1 MYDLA
6 VIGGGPAG
14 ASASITAAR
23 YGAKVLLLERGRYP
37 RHKVC
42 GEFISGEAIGLLSSL
57 LPDGFVQQGIVLS
70 RARIFIDGMQLETKV
85 KPAAVSIPRIDM
97 DFALWKAAL
106 DAGVDARQAQAVE
119 HIEGDTPFRISTAA
133 ESFTARALI
142 NASGRWS
149 NLSSNGNGSISEKW
163 LGLKV
168 HFHEVRPEQ
177 SVDLYF
183 FDAGYCGV
191 QPVTSAENQDA
202 NRINVCAMVRAGT
215 ATSLETVLHWH
226 PELAKRSAGWK
237 QVFEPVTT
245 FPLTFREPSPIQ
257 KRILLAGDAAG
268 FVDPFVGDGIS
279 LALRSGA
286 LAAESLRAFFTG
298 TSSLDQ
304 AIGSYRE
311 AYERRLAPVFR
322 ASSSIR
328 RMLRMPAPV
337 RSSVLFTLKKVPVL
351 TRYLVSKTR

>member
-14 ASASITAAR
+14 TSASITAAR
-23 YGAKVLLLERGRYP
+23 HGAKVLLLERGRYP

-42 GEFISGEAIGLLSSL
+42 GEFVSGEAIGLLSSL
-57 LPDGFVQQGIVLS
+57 LGDGCAQQGIALS
-70 RARIFIDGMQLETKV
+70 RARIFIDGTKLETGV
-85 KPAAVSIPRIDM
+85 KPAAVSIPRVDM
-97 DFALWKAAL
+97 DSALWNAAL
-106 DAGVDARQAQAVE
+106 EADVDGRQAQPVE
-119 HIEGDTPFRISTAA
+119 HIEGDGPFRIFTAA
-133 ESFTARALI
+133 DTFTARALI

-149 NLSSNGNGSISEKW
+149 NLSNNGNGSITEKW
-163 LGLKV
+163 LGLKA
-168 HFHEVRPEQ
+168 HFHEARPEQ

-191 QPVTSAENQDA
+191 QPVTPAETRDA
-202 NRINVCAMVRAGT
+202 DRINVCAMVRAGT
-215 ATSLETVLHWH
+215 ATSLETILHWH
-226 PELAKRSAGWK
+226 PELAKRSASWK

-245 FPLTFREPSPIQ
+245 FPLTFREPSPTQ
-257 KRILLAGDAAG
+257 HRILLAGDAAG

-286 LAAESLRAFFTG
+286 LAAESLRAFFMG
-298 TSSLDQ
+298 TSGLDQ
-304 AIGSYRE
+304 AISSYRE

-328 RMLRMPAPV
+328 RMLGLPAPV
-337 RSSVLFTLKKVPVL
+337 RASVLFTLKKVPVL